1 MNYETVKTKFE
12 EQAFKLVKHGEFGTL
27 EEGSNLVV
35 EKLPAF
41 KKRHGSVTYKNVQM
55 VDKVFLT
62 KWFLDPAKRKYHIYD
77 FVPPPMLQAENVF
90 NTWSGF
96 QIDKMHATTPTDA
109 TPILELVKVLA
120 NYEED
125 SYDYILNWLAHIIQ
139 SPGTK
144 CDTALVLKAKKG
156 AGKTTL
162 VDIMKMILGGKLVAE
177 TKNPDTDI
185 FGKHG
190 RIHLGKL
197 LVCVDNVQRVKC
209 DNRMKVLVTSHT
221 CVYNPKWLDMV
232 EVKNFSRFI
241 FTTNG
246 RVPIPVKDDDRRYCL
261 IESSDVLCNDTPF
274 WDQFYEKLTL
284 EYGGGMLLAFYLHL
298 KNRDLTKVNWMDFP
312 DTQLR
317 RDVIGNFAL

>member
-12 EQAFKLVKHGEFGTL
+12 EQAFKLVDRGEFGTL

-41 KKRHGSVTYKNVQM
+41 KRRHGSVTYKNVEM
-55 VDKVFLT
+55 VDKVFLP
-62 KWFLDPAKRKYHIYD
+62 KWLLDSTKRKYDSYD
-77 FVPPPMLQAENVF
+77 FVPPPMVSAEHVF

-96 QIDKMHATTPTDA
+96 QIDKMQATPTDA
-109 TPILELVKVLA
+109 TPILDLVKVLA
-120 NYEED
+120 NYEVD

-139 SPGTK
+139 SPGKK

-162 VDIMKMILGGKLVAE
+162 VDIMKMILGGRLVAE
-177 TKNPDTDI
+177 TNNPDTDI
-185 FGKHG
+185 FGIHG

-197 LVCVDNVQRVKC
+197 LVCVDNVQSIQS

-221 CVYNPKWLDMV
+221 CVYNPQWLEMV

-241 FTTNG
+241 LTTRG

-274 WDQFYEKLTL
+274 WDQFYEKFRGD
-284 EYGGGMLLAFYLHL
+284 GGGMLLAFYLHL
-298 KNRDLTKVNWMDFP
+298 KNRDLTNVNWMDFP